1 FAVLGFF
8 DISFLH
14 IRRPSWAWMR
24 SLSVRDRCFDGGP
37 GRANS
42 LLDLFFSRRQGVIRD
57 VQRTVFNFGF
67 DYAVQPFNGIGYFLW
82 GGGSPGSF
90 ISFRASLFSLKP
102 DWALSVFFFIFFN
115 FSYQAG

>member
-1 FAVLGFF
+1 
-8 DISFLH
+8 
-14 IRRPSWAWMR
+14 MR

-82 GGGSPGSF
+82 RAGSPSSL
-90 ISFRASLFSLKP
+90 ISIRASMVSLKP
-102 DWALSVFFFIFFN
+102 EWALSGCSFMLSN
-115 FSYQAG
+115 YSYQAR